1 LIGLAWLIGRL
12 PLALLFPLGKR
23 LGRLAYRVARARR
36 RITETNLNLCFPELD
51 EAQIAAFAN
60 RVFEAAT
67 LGALEICIAWLNP
80 ERNLRD
86 RLEIRGAN
94 NLRAAMAHGQG
105 VVLIGAHFA
114 TLDIIS
120 QALADLG
127 GIDVMYRRN
136 KSPAFEWLQVRGRRS
151 YFKNVIE
158 RGSTRTVLRAL
169 KSGRAVWY
177 AADQDYGAKHSVF
190 APFFGVPAA
199 TITGTARLAAFNG
212 SLVIMMSQHRNYRAR
227 RWVISFGP
235 PLEGFPTGD
244 DRADAARI
252 NRLIEAEIRK
262 HPEQY
267 LWLHRRFKTRPPGT
281 PPLYG

>member
-1 LIGLAWLIGRL
+1 VY
-12 PLALLFPLGKR
+12 KR
-23 LGRLAYRVARARR
+23 
-36 RITETNLNLCFPELD
+36 
-51 EAQIAAFAN
+51 Q
-60 RVFEAAT
+60 
-67 LGALEICIAWLNP
+67 
-80 ERNLRD
+80 
-86 RLEIRGAN
+86 
-94 NLRAAMAHGQG
+94 
-105 VVLIGAHFA
+105 VLIGAHFA

-212 SLVIMMSQHRNYRAR
+212 SLVIMMSQQELPCAALGDFVRPAAR
-227 RWVISFGP
+227 RIS
-235 PLEGFPTGD
+235 
-244 DRADAARI
+244 
-252 NRLIEAEIRK
+252 
-262 HPEQY
+262 
-267 LWLHRRFKTRPPGT
+267 HRRRQSRCGTNQPPNRS
-281 PPLYG
+281 